1 VLEALL
7 REPGV
12 VEQHELRSPFGFMA
26 IHGGSLERG
35 TAEIAAAAADA
46 SGASLY
52 AVVQPEGLRWH
63 VPSTRYGAD
72 ASPRLAS
79 FLAHVE
85 VVVSVHGFGRP
96 DLHRGL
102 LVGGADRDLANGL
115 ASALRT
121 ALPYYDIV
129 DALDRIPEGMR
140 GVHPANPVN
149 CARGPGVQLEL
160 CRGVRGSPAHR
171 IALVEAL
178 AQFATTHGNERC
190 TR

>member
-12 VEQHELRSPFGFMA
+12 VEERTLRSPFGFMA

-35 TAEIAAAAADA
+35 TAEIAAAAANTA
-46 SGASLY
+46 GASLY
-52 AVVQPEGLRWH
+52 AVVQPEGFRWH
-63 VPSTRYGAD
+63 IPSTRFAPA

-79 FLAHVE
+79 FLEHVE
-85 VVVSVHGFGRP
+85 VVISLHGYGRP
-96 DLHRGL
+96 ELRRSL
-102 LVGGADRDLANGL
+102 LVGGADRVLAAGL
-115 ASALRT
+115 ASTLRS
-121 ALPYYDIV
+121 ALPEYDIV

-160 CRGVRGSPAHR
+160 CQHVRESAEHR
-171 IALVEAL
+171 NALVGAL
-178 AQFATTHGNERC
+178 AKFAASYTDHQPAR
-190 TR
+190 